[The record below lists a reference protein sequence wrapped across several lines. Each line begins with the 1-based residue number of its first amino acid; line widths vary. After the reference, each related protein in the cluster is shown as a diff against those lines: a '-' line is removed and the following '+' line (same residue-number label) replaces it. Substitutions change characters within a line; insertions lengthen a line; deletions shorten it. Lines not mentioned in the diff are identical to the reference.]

1 MILTCKDIEVRR
13 NHKCQTIDGAK
24 TFVLKLY
31 ASNASYFTQKGQ
43 LFVILLL
50 KKNNKSS
57 VAYSEWNGLN
67 SFLNKD
73 EEQAIMQKK
82 QIEPS

>member
-1 MILTCKDIEVRR
+1 MWKEKINMLKMLWLMILTCKYIEVRR

-50 KKNNKSS
+50 KKITNQVLLIQS
-57 VAYSEWNGLN
+57 GT
-67 SFLNKD
+67 D
-73 EEQAIMQKK
+73 
-82 QIEPS
+82 